1 MARLA
6 MELKQ
11 VLEGI
16 KQIQATEKDSPKQN
30 LYKFIVQNQTG
41 MRERVITMECYHAL
55 GSCVSLLP
63 TLG

>member
-41 MRERVITMECYHAL
+41 MRERAITMECYHAL
-55 GSCVSLLP
+55 GS
-63 TLG
+63 